1 VSQLTVDPSLELAA
15 FVVWTQAELYWS
27 VISATIPSMRP
38 FLRGLSTAETTLFE
52 HSTDPT
58 ARANYEL
65 TKVRSGSRFSRFSVK
80 LGSARRS
87 QDLQTK
93 EAIEMN
99 PMPAKSADC
108 LPTGRRSQLGCGLSP
123 RPRSERGSIDSGS
136 NESQHMI
143 IRKDVSWTVER
154 DC

>member
-1 VSQLTVDPSLELAA
+1 VDPSLELAA

-38 FLRGLSTAETTLFE
+38 FLRGLSTAETTVFE
-52 HSTDPT
+52 HSTDPA

-65 TKVRSGSRFSRFSVK
+65 TKIRSGSRISRFTAKFSS
-80 LGSARRS
+80 SARRS
-87 QDLQTK
+87 QNSQTK

-99 PMPAKSADC
+99 PMPAKSVDC
-108 LPTGRRSQLGCGLSP
+108 HPTSRRSQLGCGLSP
-123 RPRSERGSIDSGS
+123 RPRSQRGSIDSGS

-154 DC
+154 D

>member
-1 VSQLTVDPSLELAA
+1 VDPSLELAA

-38 FLRGLSTAETTLFE
+38 FLRGLSTAETTVFE
-52 HSTDPT
+52 HSTDPA

-65 TKVRSGSRFSRFSVK
+65 TKIRSRSRLSRFTAKFSS
-80 LGSARRS
+80 SARRS
-87 QDLQTK
+87 QNLQTK

-99 PMPAKSADC
+99 PIPAKSTDG
-108 LPTGRRSQLGCGLSP
+108 LPTSRRSQLGCGLSP
-123 RPRSERGSIDSGS
+123 RPRSHRGSIDSGS

-154 DC
+154 D